1 MTETAEHDLVKAA
14 KQGDRAALDTL
25 IERHQDRVF
34 GFGMKM
40 CGGDPEDAKEV
51 LQETLLAMSRTL
63 RDFRGDSSVST
74 WLYTIARSFCIKKRR
89 RTKGAPAEHEVL
101 DPAAEARLEGAARG
115 PEQALHDRQIREALA
130 AALEELD
137 PESREVLVLRDLEG
151 LTAPEV
157 AAVTG
162 ASVEAIKSRLH
173 RARVAVRG
181 RLAPFLGEEESQS
194 PAKPSCPDVLTL
206 YSKKLEDQVEPGLCA
221 QMEKHLEGCTHC
233 KSLCDSLKKTLAVC
247 RSSSARHVPAHVAEE
262 LRAAVRA
269 ALER

>member
-1 MTETAEHDLVKAA
+1 MDAADNELVAAA
-14 KQGDRAALDTL
+14 KQGDRAALESL
-25 IERHQDRVF
+25 IARHQERVF

-89 RTKGAPAEHEVL
+89 RTKGAPAEHETL

-115 PEQALHDRQIREALA
+115 PEQALHDRQVREALA

-162 ASVEAIKSRLH
+162 ASVDAIKSRLH
-173 RARVAVRG
+173 RARVVVRG
-181 RLAPFLGEEESQS
+181 RLAPFLSNEVQA
-194 PAKPSCPDVLTL
+194 PARPGCPDVLTL
-206 YSKKLEDQVEPGLCA
+206 YSKKLEDQVDRDLCV
-221 QMEKHLEGCTHC
+221 QMEKHLAECSHC
-233 KSLCDSLKKTLAVC
+233 ASLCNSLKETLAVC
-247 RSSSARHVPAHVAEE
+247 RNTPTRRVPAHVAEQ
-262 LRAAVRA
+262 LRVAVRA
-269 ALER
+269 ALGQ